1 MNKILLL
8 VGAISFLHISCKKIP
23 VASHGIFIQD
33 TILRKF
39 KPSKATFKYL
49 TTKTKIEFSDGINVD
64 QYAMTLRVKKDSVI
78 WASIGKAGIE
88 GARALLRPDSIF
100 ILNKLKNESY
110 SYDLNYLQGLIKSDL
125 SYTNIQNLIVGDL
138 LIDYNPLTDK
148 VTRMDTCFILNQQ
161 KDHLTIESFIRFDN
175 LKVDR
180 VVIVDVPANVRT
192 NVKYNNF
199 ILADSMLIPSVC
211 AMDIAYVKD
220 NKKQHAQLILTHNK
234 IEFSAKPLNFPFNI
248 PKKYNEK

>member
-8 VGAISFLHISCKKIP
+8 IGAISFLHISCKKIP
-23 VASHGIFIQD
+23 VASHGLFVQD
-33 TILRKF
+33 TILSKF
-39 KPSKATFKYL
+39 KPSKTTFKYL
-49 TTKTKIEFSDGINVD
+49 TTKTKIEFSDGINAD

-88 GARALLRPDSIF
+88 GARALLRTDSVF
-100 ILNKLKNESY
+100 ILDKLKNESY
-110 SYDLNYLQGLIKSDL
+110 SYDLNYLQEIIKSNL
-125 SYTNIQNLIVGDL
+125 SYTNIQNLIVGDF
-138 LIDYNPLTDK
+138 LIEYNPQTDK

-161 KDHLTIESFIRFDN
+161 KDHLTIESFIRLDN
-175 LKVDR
+175 FKVEK
-180 VVIVDVPANVRT
+180 VVVVDVVANVHT
-192 NVKYNNF
+192 NVKYSTF
-199 ILADSMLIPSVC
+199 VLVDSMLIPSVC

-220 NKKQHAQLILTHNK
+220 NKKQYAKLILTHNK